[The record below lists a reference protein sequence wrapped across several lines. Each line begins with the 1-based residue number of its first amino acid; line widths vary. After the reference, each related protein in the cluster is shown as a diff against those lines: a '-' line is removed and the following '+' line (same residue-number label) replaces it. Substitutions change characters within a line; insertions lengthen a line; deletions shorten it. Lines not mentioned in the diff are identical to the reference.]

1 MTLTMENLQEQIS
14 KLQKE
19 VSMLKIQKNLKLL
32 NKKLEINDVFEL
44 AGLKWKV
51 LDITEKGYFCLADK
65 LEKAMMFDSNCND
78 WKTSRLRE
86 YLNTEFYK
94 KLCEE
99 IGKEN
104 IVPFERNL
112 VSLDGQTEYGTC
124 IDKVSL
130 LSVDEYR
137 KYRKLI
143 PNTNYYWW
151 MLTPDST
158 KCNNDARYINVV
170 RPSGD
175 FSRNCC
181 SSSNGVRPVCIFPS
195 SIFESEE

>member
-1 MTLTMENLQEQIS
+1 
-14 KLQKE
+14 
-19 VSMLKIQKNLKLL
+19 
-32 NKKLEINDVFEL
+32 
-44 AGLKWKV
+44 
-51 LDITEKGYFCLADK
+51 
-65 LEKAMMFDSNCND
+65 MMFDSNCND

-99 IGKEN
+99 IGEEN

-112 VSLDGQTEYGTC
+112 ISLDGQTEYGTC
-124 IDKVSL
+124 VDKVSL
-130 LSVDEYR
+130 LNVDEYR

-170 RPSGD
+170 LPSG
-175 FSRNCC
+175 FIHIQLLRLQRRC
-181 SSSNGVRPVCIFPS
+181 SPILYHRQ
-195 SIFESEE
+195 SE